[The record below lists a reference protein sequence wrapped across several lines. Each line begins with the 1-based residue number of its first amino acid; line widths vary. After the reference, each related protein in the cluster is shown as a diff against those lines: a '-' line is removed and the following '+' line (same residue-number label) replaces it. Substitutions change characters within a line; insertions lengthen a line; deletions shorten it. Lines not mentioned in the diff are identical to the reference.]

1 LGRSRFDARP
11 YASSNPGRQPQQWSG
26 CSQYDERQIFNDTLD
41 PAVQGILHEV
51 RADPGSWDSGTMSWP
66 GQASEHE
73 ADHGETDEGRHG
85 SRITLE
91 IAGEPSVAAD
101 PSEGS
106 LDNPSLGQDDETM
119 QLIALDDLKCPGAG
133 LGDGCGG
140 LGSLVAGISE
150 DALDEGK
157 EAARASI
164 EDKRRAVA
172 ILYIGGVDDDI
183 QQEAERI
190 DENMPFSAR
199 DLLARIKALRVE
211 RGAPF

>member
-1 LGRSRFDARP
+1 M
-11 YASSNPGRQPQQWSG
+11 
-26 CSQYDERQIFNDTLD
+26 
-41 PAVQGILHEV
+41 
-51 RADPGSWDSGTMSWP
+51 DSGTMSWP

-73 ADHGETDEGRHG
+73 ADHGETDESRHG
-85 SRITLE
+85 SRIALE
-91 IAGEPSVAAD
+91 IPGEPSVATD

-119 QLIALDDLKCPGAG
+119 QLIAPDDLKCPGAG
-133 LGDGCGG
+133 LGNGRGG

-157 EAARASI
+157 EAARASV
-164 EDKRRAVA
+164 EDKRRAIA
-172 ILYIGGVDDDI
+172 ILYISGVDDDI

-190 DENMPFSAR
+190 DENMPLATR

>member
-1 LGRSRFDARP
+1 LDSDFVGLSIEMYFNCLRPRFSCGA
-11 YASSNPGRQPQQWSG
+11 
-26 CSQYDERQIFNDTLD
+26 L
-41 PAVQGILHEV
+41 

>member
-1 LGRSRFDARP
+1 
-11 YASSNPGRQPQQWSG
+11 
-26 CSQYDERQIFNDTLD
+26 
-41 PAVQGILHEV
+41 
-51 RADPGSWDSGTMSWP
+51 MSWP

-199 DLLARIKALRVE
+199 DLLARIKVLRVE
-211 RGAPF
+211 RAAPF

>member
-1 LGRSRFDARP
+1 MARRMK
-11 YASSNPGRQPQQWSG
+11 A
-26 CSQYDERQIFNDTLD
+26 
-41 PAVQGILHEV
+41 AAV
-51 RADPGSWDSGTMSWP
+51 RAY
-66 GQASEHE
+66 
-73 ADHGETDEGRHG
+73 
-85 SRITLE
+85 E

-119 QLIALDDLKCPGAG
+119 QFIALDDLKCPGAG
-133 LGDGCGG
+133 LGDSRGG
-140 LGSLVAGISE
+140 LGSLVACISE

-190 DENMPFSAR
+190 DENVPLSAR

>member
-1 LGRSRFDARP
+1 
-11 YASSNPGRQPQQWSG
+11 
-26 CSQYDERQIFNDTLD
+26 
-41 PAVQGILHEV
+41 
-51 RADPGSWDSGTMSWP
+51 MSWP

-91 IAGEPSVAAD
+91 IAGEPSVAAN

-133 LGDGCGG
+133 LGDGRGG

-190 DENMPFSAR
+190 DENMPLSAR

>member
-1 LGRSRFDARP
+1 
-11 YASSNPGRQPQQWSG
+11 
-26 CSQYDERQIFNDTLD
+26 
-41 PAVQGILHEV
+41 
-51 RADPGSWDSGTMSWP
+51 MSWP

-101 PSEGS
+101 PSEGP
-106 LDNPSLGQDDETM
+106 LDNPSPGQDDETM
-119 QLIALDDLKCPGAG
+119 QLITLDDLKRPGAG
-133 LGDGCGG
+133 LGDGRGG

-164 EDKRRAVA
+164 EDKRGAVA
-172 ILYIGGVDDDI
+172 ILDIGGVDDDI

-190 DENMPFSAR
+190 DENMPLAAR
-199 DLLARIKALRVE
+199 DLLARIKALRIE
-211 RGAPF
+211 RRAPF